1 MNKSPGDGLI
11 SLEAP
16 FIKVPLEQ
24 FKKSCKVSL
33 KILEKDLNSLTST
46 LNDDSTLN
54 SKEVLRTKILA
65 LKRKLQES
73 KGEEDVYGNRTKI
86 RLQELSKL
94 GNISSVNSEEYE
106 RWSRLRLNRI
116 LVDYLQRKNYCNS
129 AEKLAL
135 DAGIQE
141 LVDLELFRASA
152 SLQNRIKGHSVQE
165 ALQWCKENSSSLK
178 KNKSSFEFNLRFQEY
193 IELARNRKL
202 DEAIGYAKKYLTAW
216 SDCHLKEIQQGM
228 ALLAFSPETSVG
240 IYKVFYFK
248 MMKIRCCMMILDGIN

>member
-1 MNKSPGDGLI
+1 MNKLPGDGLI

-33 KILEKDLNSLTST
+33 KIVEKDLNSLTSS
-46 LNDDSTLN
+46 LNENSTLN
-54 SKEVLRTKILA
+54 SKQVLKTKILA

-73 KGEEDVYGNRTKI
+73 KGEEEIYGTRTKI

-94 GNISSVNSEEYE
+94 ASINSVDSEEYQ

-116 LVDYLQRKNYCNS
+116 LVDYLLRKNYNNS

-135 DAGIQE
+135 DAGIKE

-152 SLQNRIKGHSVQE
+152 FLQNSIKGHSVQE

-202 DEAIGYAKKYLTAW
+202 QEAISYAKKYLTSW

-240 IYKVFYFK
+240 IYKVIYLIL
-248 MMKIRCCMMILDGIN
+248 KIRCCMMSQDGIN